1 MPGNVRSKS
10 ISASIVLKVILVL
23 LPLQVDGGTSST
35 HRENQCKDAL
45 REGGQYN

>member
-1 MPGNVRSKS
+1 MCARNLVML
-10 ISASIVLKVILVL
+10 VLKVILVL